1 MSNFCSART
10 SWRAP
15 NASDV
20 VLFHSRYNWEFIPHT
35 HEAATVLMV
44 TEGVVEVGVGVN
56 RYIAQKGQLAIIG
69 ANQVHSARPMV
80 SSGWEMRSLHLPP
93 SEIAKA
99 TSLAIDQCERIHF
112 TNPVHTIDSLCST
125 FLELHRCTEK
135 MDADADD
142 LHAFVQRLFAK
153 IEIFGPTV
161 SDAGLPDERIVKA
174 MNILTEHVGDTIRI
188 SEIAA
193 KVGLSAFALIRQFEK
208 AFGISPHRW
217 RIQARAN
224 EAARLLRRRTHA
236 ASAAAL
242 CGFSDQ
248 SHMVRVFK
256 KVFGVTPG
264 QYCR

>member
-1 MSNFCSART
+1 MSNFCSAR
-10 SWRAP
+10 SCWRVP

-20 VLFHSRYNWEFIPHT
+20 VLFRSRYNWEFIPHT

-44 TEGVVEVGVGVN
+44 TDGVVEVGVGAN

-80 SSGWEMRSLHLPP
+80 ASGWEMRSLHLPP
-93 SEIAKA
+93 SEIARA
-99 TSLAIDQCERIHF
+99 TSLQLEQCKRMHF
-112 TNPVHTIDSLCST
+112 TNPVHSIDSLGSM
-125 FLELHRCTEK
+125 FLELHRCTET

-153 IEIFGPTV
+153 IEIFGPTI
-161 SDAGLPDERIVKA
+161 SDVALPDERVVKA
-174 MNILTEHVGDTIRI
+174 MNIMTERVGDTIQI

-193 KVGLSAFALIRQFEK
+193 EVGLSAFALIRRFER

-224 EAARLLRRRTHA
+224 EAARLLRGRTHA

-256 KVFGVTPG
+256 KVFGITPG
-264 QYCR
+264 QYCM